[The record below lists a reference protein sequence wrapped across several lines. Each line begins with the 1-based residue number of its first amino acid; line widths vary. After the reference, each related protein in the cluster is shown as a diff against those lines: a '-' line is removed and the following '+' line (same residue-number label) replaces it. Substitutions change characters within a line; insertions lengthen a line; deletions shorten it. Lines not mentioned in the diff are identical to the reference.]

1 MQIQLQAFGRTSVSL
16 RKRIADDLSSRGHD
30 VLYVHAFKDPGR
42 SSGWAKIKGQGL
54 PGAINIEWDAS
65 ANMLLARAITGKGN
79 RPHALLG
86 VFLEYLIERH
96 GKKIVSI
103 NIQLR

>member
-16 RKRIADDLSSRGHD
+16 RKRIADDLSYGQHD
-30 VLYVHAFKDPGR
+30 ILYVQAFKDPAR
-42 SSGWAKIKGQGL
+42 PSGWAKIKGQGL
-54 PGAINIEWDAS
+54 PGAINLEWDAS
-65 ANMLLARAITGKGN
+65 ANMLLARAITRKGN

-96 GKKIVSI
+96 GKKIASI